1 MAILKKIL
9 VGWLLLAFFIN
20 IVSAF
25 PQVDIDVKPVFYE
38 GDTIEFSYIII
49 SQENEIIKY
58 VANVKCE
65 GSPEAPLE
73 IREVSLER
81 NEPFYENYIYG
92 LVDENIKK
100 GDCLA
105 LVSILEPYQL
115 DFSRPFSVQTLEEF
129 NVVLKVCNSSSCQE
143 QSKIFVQG
151 EDIYLNYSSDVENL
165 EINAT
170 LTLPDKTIKEITI
183 PTSIKAEQTGTY
195 ILEVT
200 ASKEGYKTQTLS
212 THFGVIEEEADIKEE
227 SSCFVNNKCE
237 PELGENYKTCPQDCA
252 APEEGKL
259 LIYVALAFIVLVV
272 IFYIWLRKKEERK
285 VNEIVKRIRR

>member
-1 MAILKKIL
+1 
-9 VGWLLLAFFIN
+9 
-20 IVSAF
+20 
-25 PQVDIDVKPVFYE
+25 
-38 GDTIEFSYIII
+38 
-49 SQENEIIKY
+49 
-58 VANVKCE
+58 
-65 GSPEAPLE
+65 
-73 IREVSLER
+73 
-81 NEPFYENYIYG
+81 
-92 LVDENIKK
+92 
-100 GDCLA
+100 

-183 PTSIKAEQTGTY
+183 PTSIKAEQIGTY

-200 ASKEGYKTQTLS
+200 ASKDGYKTQTLS
-212 THFGVIEEEADIKEE
+212 TQFGVIEKEAEIREE

-237 PELGENYKTCPQDCA
+237 PELGENYNTCPQDCA

-259 LIYVALAFIVLVV
+259 LIYVVLAFIVLAVS
-272 IFYIWLRKKEERK
+272 YIWLRKREERK